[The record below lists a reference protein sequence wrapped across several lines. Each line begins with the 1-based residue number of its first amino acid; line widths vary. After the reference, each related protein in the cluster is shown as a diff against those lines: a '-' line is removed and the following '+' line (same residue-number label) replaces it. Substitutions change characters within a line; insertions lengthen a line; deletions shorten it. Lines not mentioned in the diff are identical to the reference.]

1 MSAAAAVAWRHAQ
14 HAAVCERQEPWEHG
28 TAVYAPRFSGFWT
41 YNSVRVEGA
50 DAGLGSDGLV
60 DAAERLQAGLEHRH
74 VEVED
79 ATAGARVR
87 PGLEAL
93 GWTAERNV
101 WMAVDGPV
109 HAPAAAAEITE
120 VPFPRTRP
128 LREQWAGGEFGPG
141 FAGLEEAVAAHR
153 GTRALI
159 AWGPAGEAIGF
170 ATFTAAGELAE
181 VEQAY
186 VVPDRRGAGIGA
198 ALVAVAAGAAGAR
211 TTFIVADDEGD
222 PKRLYARLG
231 FAPAWIQ
238 HVFIRRPPS

>member
-14 HAAVCERQEPWEHG
+14 HAAVCERLEPWEHG
-28 TAVYAPRFSGFWT
+28 TAVYAPQFSGFWT
-41 YNSVRVEGA
+41 YNSVRVEGP
-50 DAGLGSDGLV
+50 DAGLDSDAV
-60 DAAERLQAGLEHRH
+60 VAAAERLQAGQAHRH

-79 ATAGARVR
+79 VTAGARVR

-93 GWTAERNV
+93 GWTVERNV
-101 WMAVDGPV
+101 WMAADGPV
-109 HAPAAAAEITE
+109 HAAAAGAEITE
-120 VPFPRTRP
+120 APFPRTRP
-128 LREQWAGGEFGPG
+128 LREQWAGGAFGTG
-141 FAGLEEAVAAHR
+141 FARLEEAVAAHR

-170 ATFTAAGELAE
+170 TTFSVAGELAE

-186 VVPDRRGAGIGA
+186 VVADRRGEGIGA
-198 ALVAVAAGAAGAR
+198 ALVAAASGAAAAR
-211 TTFIVADDEGD
+211 TTVIVADDEGD